1 MRETVTQSEEL
12 RKLGEKL
19 IQKHK
24 EFEDIRDAEVR
35 IGYCVSDDARIRDGK
50 AVLGECTKVKPLYQA
65 FIPYDFLITFFEP
78 NIEELS
84 KKQKEILMMH
94 ELLHIGISTV
104 GELTYRIV
112 PHDVEDFREI
122 IERYGLDWAATDGE

>member
-1 MRETVTQSEEL
+1 MKETVTVSEEL

-19 IQKHK
+19 IQKNK

-35 IGYCVSDDARIRDGK
+35 IGYCVSDDARVKDGR
-50 AVLGECTKVKPLYQA
+50 AVLGECTKVRPLYQA
-65 FIPYDFLITFFEP
+65 FIPYDFLITFYEP
-78 NIEELS
+78 NVEELS

-94 ELLHIGISTV
+94 ELLHIGISCN

-122 IERYGLDWAATDGE
+122 IERYGLDWAATDE